1 MVNTGFPSK
10 ACHTCRRRRVKCDL
24 GRPGCLRC
32 KKFGYDCPGYRDLS
46 RLGVDFRILT
56 PESYPRRKRRDC
68 GGQVTQNSEQ
78 DHDRYFHSAVTRQ
91 PQQINLYT
99 PTEQWEAH
107 AKPFLLSQFTI
118 VTLQGAR
125 VYGSLDFLPQ
135 LLERAGTESTLY
147 KVCDAI
153 ASAYFAN
160 RSCSDSVELGH
171 RKLYVRAL
179 QSLSNDISNVERQSQ
194 DTTLAAVWLLCL
206 YELIVGARGQE
217 PRGWRTHGEAL
228 IGLLRLRGQNQ
239 FQSRIGCQLFQLAYQ
254 TVQIQAI
261 RTGRMPPPEAAT
273 WLQSMQTSAMAKKL
287 LFLPALLYSDLA
299 SRIYSAICDLLDQGS
314 HEKMLES
321 INDIIIACKT
331 LESSIDA
338 VFTECPAAQSRPG
351 PSDDLA
357 TGQSHEWLMKQHA
370 SNYLGACL
378 FQVYQGTVKLLSETL
393 KANVSP
399 TLHAALVCLHESSS
413 EQLKHLSDRI
423 LVSLPLLMPAKAASV
438 EEKGPN
444 IPTWGHALKLLW
456 PLGLISSSANVHE
469 SQRAAANLG
478 LLRIGYEAGIMQ
490 AVGG

>member
-10 ACHTCRRRRVKCDL
+10 ACHTCRRRRVKCDF

-32 KKFGYDCPGYRDLS
+32 KKFGHDCPGYRELNK
-46 RLGVDFRILT
+46 LGFKLRILT
-56 PESYPRRKRRDC
+56 PESYPRQKRQDC
-68 GGQVTQNSEQ
+68 DRQATQKSEQ
-78 DHDRYFHSAVTRQ
+78 QLHQYFQNAVTRQ
-91 PQQINLYT
+91 PQLAFVYA
-99 PTEQWEAH
+99 PTEHWEAH
-107 AKPFLLSQFTI
+107 AKPVLLGQFTI

-135 LLERAGTESTLY
+135 LLERAGTESTLH

-160 RSCSDSVELGH
+160 RSRSNNIEFGH

-179 QSLSNDISNVERQSQ
+179 QSLSNDVSDVEKQSQ

-228 IGLLRLRGQNQ
+228 IGLLRLRGQSQ
-239 FQSRIGCQLFQLAYQ
+239 FQTRTGCQLFQLAYQ
-254 TVQIQAI
+254 TVQIQTI
-261 RTGRMPPPEAAT
+261 RTGRMPPPEAVT
-273 WLQSMQTSAMAKKL
+273 WLQSMQTSPMARNL
-287 LFLPALLYSDLA
+287 LFLPAFLYSDLA
-299 SRIYSAICDLLDQGS
+299 SRIYSTICDLIDQGS
-314 HEKMLES
+314 YEKMLES
-321 INDIIIACKT
+321 INDIMFACKT

-338 VFTECPAAQSRPG
+338 VVTQGPALHSQPG

-357 TGQSHEWLMKQHA
+357 TGQSHDWLMKQHA
-370 SNYLGACL
+370 ANYLSACL
-378 FQVYQGTVKLLSETL
+378 FQVYQGTVELLSQTL

-399 TLHAALVCLHESSS
+399 KKHAALLCLRESNI
-413 EQLKHLSDRI
+413 ERLKDLADRT
-423 LVSLPLLMPAKAASV
+423 LVSLPLLLPAKAAIADRQ
-438 EEKGPN
+438 GPN

-456 PLGLISSSANVHE
+456 PLGLISSSPNVHD
-469 SQRAAANLG
+469 SQRASANLG

-490 AVGG
+490 AVGR

>member
-1 MVNTGFPSK
+1 
-10 ACHTCRRRRVKCDL
+10 
-24 GRPGCLRC
+24 
-32 KKFGYDCPGYRDLS
+32 
-46 RLGVDFRILT
+46 
-56 PESYPRRKRRDC
+56 
-68 GGQVTQNSEQ
+68 
-78 DHDRYFHSAVTRQ
+78 
-91 PQQINLYT
+91 
-99 PTEQWEAH
+99 
-107 AKPFLLSQFTI
+107 
-118 VTLQGAR
+118 
-125 VYGSLDFLPQ
+125 
-135 LLERAGTESTLY
+135 
-147 KVCDAI
+147 
-153 ASAYFAN
+153 
-160 RSCSDSVELGH
+160 
-171 RKLYVRAL
+171 
-179 QSLSNDISNVERQSQ
+179 
-194 DTTLAAVWLLCL
+194 
-206 YELIVGARGQE
+206 
-217 PRGWRTHGEAL
+217 
-228 IGLLRLRGQNQ
+228 
-239 FQSRIGCQLFQLAYQ
+239 
-254 TVQIQAI
+254 
-261 RTGRMPPPEAAT
+261 
-273 WLQSMQTSAMAKKL
+273 MAKKL

-393 KANVSP
+393 KANISP